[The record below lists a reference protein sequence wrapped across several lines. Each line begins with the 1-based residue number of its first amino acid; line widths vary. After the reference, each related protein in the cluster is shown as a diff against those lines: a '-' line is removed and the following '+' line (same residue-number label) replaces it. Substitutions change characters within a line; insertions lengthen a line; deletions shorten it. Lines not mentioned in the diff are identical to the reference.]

1 MRPLITLAT
10 VTLLLTGCGGSN
22 DEAGPV
28 TDPAVS
34 AATTEA
40 AESEPSFIETLPDT
54 VTPETNAYDSGG
66 FTGDFADTYE
76 VAREICGG
84 SGVAAIAEEF
94 GSAAEP
100 KAAARAYANA
110 LSNEGPHHDAS
121 YSGCLKALSEHK

>member
-34 AATTEA
+34 AATTAA
-40 AESEPSFIETLPDT
+40 AESEPSFTDT
-54 VTPETNAYDSGG
+54 VTPETNADDSGG

-84 SGVAAIAEEF
+84 SGVAAIAKEF

-100 KAAARAYANA
+100 EPAARAYANA

-121 YSGCLKALSEHK
+121 YSGCLKGLSEHK